1 MLNEVS
7 QIDQSVHSD
16 LPWGVVVYPDSTA
29 SEPVPVGDCQVGPS
43 LLGLPADDLGDQGS
57 IPHSHACRVELPVE
71 SDASSYTVTAVIYRG
86 KVGPLDCPSVGPTF
100 TCFIASPSLPRRAV
114 RSEPGRK

>member
-71 SDASSYTVTAVIYRG
+71 SNATSYTAAIYRG
-86 KVGPLDCPSVGPTF
+86 KVGPLDCPSVVLERSG
-100 TCFIASPSLPRRAV
+100 SV
-114 RSEPGRK
+114 VWSEPRQAWVSAVLCIQP